1 MKFEKRKTTKLLEF
15 LRPDYITVGRENSKV
30 SSGRHTLDCAC
41 LSIHCS
47 KQYRLDMDSQFVLF
61 ELTPNF

>member
-30 SSGRHTLDCAC
+30 SSGRHTL
-41 LSIHCS
+41 LSIVPSISIHGKFGNLS
-47 KQYRLDMDSQFVLF
+47 TSVVLAVWC
-61 ELTPNF
+61 T